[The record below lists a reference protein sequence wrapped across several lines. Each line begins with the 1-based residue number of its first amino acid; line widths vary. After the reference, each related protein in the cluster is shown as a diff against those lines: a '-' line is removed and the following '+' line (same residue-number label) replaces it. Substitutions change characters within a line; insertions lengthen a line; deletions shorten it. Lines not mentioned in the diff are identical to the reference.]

1 MKILDKFTNIGK
13 AVLVQALG
21 IQKNYIEL
29 QESTNTAID
38 YNNAS
43 CSNCKYREYI
53 QNFHPDSDIY
63 KHAMDACSNCPHK
76 KETENVTY
84 KKIYHNEKNRYGYR
98 PMLKSNSLKLLLLL
112 HFYHPDKFGII
123 KNVNLL
129 ELARHLNCNIKTIFN
144 NLELLKKYTY
154 ISYSKTDKN
163 IANILI
169 NDYENYYLPAAKG
182 GRGFIVMSDELL
194 YKLIAI
200 SSLIS
205 LRIHLRELISM
216 DNNNLKGI
224 ASVDY
229 KSISDI
235 RSTLPDYCKPCVIR
249 NSIKSVCDIF
259 EIEEVNNNTIRF
271 EINERYIAK
280 KQKERLHDQY
290 LQQLSDFILEF
301 NSYVPL
307 VNSENVIPEKY
318 KSYFISDRSY
328 ISYKVFMLDEIQ
340 IEDLAGLA
348 VHYSFDLVIDAL
360 SKVYQDYILNER
372 PVHNLAG
379 LISTII
385 RSSYNTFS
393 KAA

>member
-1 MKILDKFTNIGK
+1 
-13 AVLVQALG
+13 
-21 IQKNYIEL
+21 
-29 QESTNTAID
+29 
-38 YNNAS
+38 
-43 CSNCKYREYI
+43 
-53 QNFHPDSDIY
+53 
-63 KHAMDACSNCPHK
+63 
-76 KETENVTY
+76 
-84 KKIYHNEKNRYGYR
+84 
-98 PMLKSNSLKLLLLL
+98 
-112 HFYHPDKFGII
+112 
-123 KNVNLL
+123 
-129 ELARHLNCNIKTIFN
+129 
-144 NLELLKKYTY
+144 
-154 ISYSKTDKN
+154 
-163 IANILI
+163 
-169 NDYENYYLPAAKG
+169 
-182 GRGFIVMSDELL
+182 
-194 YKLIAI
+194 
-200 SSLIS
+200 
-205 LRIHLRELISM
+205 M